1 VNKFQ
6 NVILKIL
13 DLTEKMQANLER
25 EELFDIICRAINE
38 DLGWNFAIIVLRDM
52 ETRTSSPV
60 AARGMTEE
68 YREKIL
74 NSKPSKWTNWYKI
87 PDFLVSNSYFVR
99 NLSSDDSVV
108 PKEYRERMHF
118 GNFKSDDN
126 SKWQGDDLLMI
137 PIRVRDEWIGMIN
150 VDNPKTGLAPNVDE
164 IKMLE
169 LFANQVAIAIHNTKA
184 FEKQKDFNERLA
196 IEVKHKT
203 KLLEE
208 QNRELQTYISS
219 LTHDLKT
226 PLVSIN
232 AIMSFLKDDIYES
245 LEVDDKEYID
255 RMTKNIVKMSR
266 VLNDLVSYYNIQKQ
280 SVNKYYINIED
291 LIIEEFNRVKD
302 IYPDKEVELV
312 LEGNFPFMYQ
322 QRLALSLIFTNLLSN
337 AMKFSKDDNNV
348 RISIGVENFG
358 THYQFYVADNGIG
371 LDTKYIHKIF
381 KLFERLADKKTEG
394 TGIGLATVMKMMEKI
409 DGRIWVESEKGVGS
423 KFFFTVPIIEENV
436 N

>member
-1 VNKFQ
+1 MNKFQ